1 MQKSFHEA
9 ATAILRNRFLSA
21 VTIIS
26 IAFIL
31 LIFNILFA
39 VNQIANQTINGLS
52 EQVTLQVYLKK
63 NISETKLE
71 PVLNE
76 LKKLNYLTQI
86 DYQSST
92 ESLKKLAKK
101 YPDSIEFLSKY
112 DLKNPLPAVVILG
125 TKSLEDHQKLLKT
138 LEAEPFNDYFRFDDN
153 TSQKSTIKTVVNN
166 LIKIKSFTFQLILWV
181 MLTFSLGGSLMI
193 FNALNITLFNRRK
206 EIQIMQFVGATHQ
219 TIKKP
224 FVIEGV
230 LYGLFAFFLNIVV
243 LIAVSGFLP
252 SDLQNFRQI
261 IADPAYQIALVLE
274 LIMICLISGYTS
286 LYTINNYLKNRTII
300 ND

>member
-71 PVLNE
+71 PILNE

-92 ESLKKLAKK
+92 ESLKKLAQK

-125 TKSLEDHQKLLKT
+125 TKSLEDHQKLLNT
-138 LEAEPFNDYFRFDDN
+138 LESEPFNDYFRFDDN
-153 TSQKSTIKTVVNN
+153 TSQRSTIKTVVNN

-230 LYGLFAFFLNIVV
+230 LYGLFAFFLNIIV

-261 IADPAYQIALVLE
+261 IANPAYQIALVLE